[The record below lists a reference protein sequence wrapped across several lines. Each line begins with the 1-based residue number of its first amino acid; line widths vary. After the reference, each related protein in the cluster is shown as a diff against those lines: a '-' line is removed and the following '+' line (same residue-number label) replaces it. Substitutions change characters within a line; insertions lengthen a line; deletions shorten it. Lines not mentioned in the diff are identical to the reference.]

1 MKISNE
7 VVVEL
12 KKIRAA
18 LDNMYDKLVTSIYK
32 KNLGA
37 KVSYSEVNPFD
48 AVSENFEYISKKIK
62 EIQDSEI
69 IGEE

>member
-18 LDNMYDKLVTSIYK
+18 LDNMYDKLGTSLYK

-48 AVSENFEYISKKIK
+48 MVSENFEYISKIVRDL
-62 EIQDSEI
+62 QDSEVLAD
-69 IGEE
+69 

>member
-18 LDNMYDKLVTSIYK
+18 LDNMYDKLGTSLYK

-48 AVSENFEYISKKIK
+48 MVSENFEYISKTIR
-62 EIQDSEI
+62 ELQNSELV
-69 IGEE
+69 GD

>member
-7 VVVEL
+7 ASVEL

-18 LDNMYDKLVTSIYK
+18 LDDMYDKLNLSLYK

-37 KVSYSEVNPFD
+37 KVSYSEVKAFD
-48 AVSENFEYISKKIK
+48 SVSENFGYISTI
-62 EIQDSEI
+62 IRDLQDSERV
-69 IGEE
+69 ED